1 MVKRNL
7 RSDVPMVFTMN
18 RRQFLVQ
25 AVPVAAGALIL
36 AACSPGTQTDAPT
49 RASATALPNANASG
63 AAAAN
68 SGANA
73 GTSGASVGGLP
84 AALAHAQPYSSV
96 TTDELGDPLNTFDQ
110 ITHYN
115 NYYEFSTDKE
125 GPAQLAKNFTTRPWD
140 VQVTGMVNKP
150 RTFSID
156 ELYTLF
162 KQEEYVYR
170 LRCVEAWSM
179 AIPWVGFHLG
189 DLLKMV
195 EPKPEA
201 KYVKFISVLRKDQMP
216 NQNFPILSWP
226 YVEGLRVDEAMNNLT
241 ILATGMYG
249 EPLTNQQGA
258 PIRLVVPWKY
268 GFKSI
273 KAIVQIELT
282 DQMPTS
288 AWMDA
293 APNEYGFYANV
304 NPKVDHPRWSQATE
318 RRIGQLGRRPTLM
331 FNGYEQQVAS
341 LYEGLDLRANF

>member
-1 MVKRNL
+1 MGKRNS
-7 RSDVPMVFTMN
+7 RDNVPMIFTMN
-18 RRQFLVQ
+18 RRQFLVK

-36 AACSPGTQTDAPT
+36 AACSPGTSTQAPT
-49 RASATALPNANASG
+49 PSATAMPGGATAPSSNAS
-63 AAAAN
+63 A
-68 SGANA
+68 
-73 GTSGASVGGLP
+73 LP
-84 AALAHAQPYSSV
+84 AALGHAEPFSNV
-96 TTDELGDPLNTFDQ
+96 TTDELGDALNNFDQ

-125 GPAQLAKNFTTRPWD
+125 GPAMLAKNFTPTPWA
-140 VQVTGMVNKP
+140 VEVTGMVNKP
-150 RTFSID
+150 RTFSLE

-162 KQEEYVYR
+162 KHEEYVYR

-179 AIPWVGFHLG
+179 VIPWVGFHLG
-189 DLLKMV
+189 ELLKMV

-226 YVEGLRVDEAMNNLT
+226 YVEGLRVDEAMNDLT

-249 EPLTNQQGA
+249 KPLTNQQGA
-258 PIRLVVPWKY
+258 PVRLVVPWKY

-273 KAIVQIELT
+273 KAIVQIQLT
-282 DQMPTS
+282 DEMPTS

-304 NPKVDHPRWSQATE
+304 NPQVDHPRWSQASE
-318 RRIGQLGRRPTLM
+318 RRIGQLGRRKTLM
-331 FNGYEQQVAS
+331 FNGYENQIAG
-341 LYEGLDLRANF
+341 LYEGLDLRANY